1 LLQSEG
7 ELRIASTGKEGN
19 TGRLTTQDYHVA
31 GPTML
36 FLTTTGITTDEELL
50 NRCVVLTVQEDR
62 EQTRAIHD
70 LQRKRQT
77 LDGLLAANSHQTTL
91 ALHRNAQRLLK
102 PILVVNPYAERLT
115 FPTTRTRTRRDHQK
129 YLTLIRTITLLHQH
143 QRPVRTVEHDGKPVE
158 FIEATV
164 EDIAAANA
172 LASVVLGRCLDDLP
186 PQTRNLLGLLDAF
199 VSEQCRVQ
207 SVERADFRFSR
218 RQVREATAWGDTQLK
233 IHLKRLVELEFV
245 GVHRDR
251 QTNRHAY
258 ELLFACDDAGRAL
271 PELLNVDDLRRADTV
286 CEPFRSSC
294 EEERAVAGRG
304 LVGSLSVLC
313 RGEEIAATTDG
324 VSGTGTTSQNDLKS

>member
-1 LLQSEG
+1 M
-7 ELRIASTGKEGN
+7 
-19 TGRLTTQDYHVA
+19 VA
-31 GPTML
+31 
-36 FLTTTGITTDEELL
+36 
-50 NRCVVLTVQEDR
+50 
-62 EQTRAIHD
+62 AI
-70 LQRKRQT
+70 
-77 LDGLLAANSHQTTL
+77 SHQTSL

-143 QRPVRTVEHDGKPVE
+143 QRPVRTVEHNGRQVE

-199 VSEQCRVQ
+199 VSEQCRVHR
-207 SVERADFRFSR
+207 VERADFRFSR
-218 RQVREATAWGDTQLK
+218 RQVREATGWGDTQLK

-258 ELLFACDDAGRAL
+258 ELLFARDDDGRAL
-271 PELLNVDDLRRADTV
+271 PELLNVDDLRRAEAV
-286 CEPFRSSC
+286 SEPSRSGC
-294 EEERAVAGRG
+294 EEKRAVAGRG
-304 LVGSLSVLC
+304 LVGSVSGLC
-313 RGEEIAATTDG
+313 RGEEIGAKSDG
-324 VSGTGTTSQNDLKS
+324 VSGTGTPHEITSKT